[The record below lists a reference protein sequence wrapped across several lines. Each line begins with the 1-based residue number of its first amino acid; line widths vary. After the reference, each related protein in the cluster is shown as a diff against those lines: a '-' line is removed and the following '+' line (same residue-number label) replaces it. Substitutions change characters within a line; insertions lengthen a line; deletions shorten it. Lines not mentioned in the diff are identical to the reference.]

1 MQQKHVHIILFI
13 LAIGI
18 VLLSSCGDT
27 NWKRNNGGFNKVA
40 VESLLIKAQGAGNDS
55 VAIRQSLDSL
65 LETHKRDSS
74 LMIAYY
80 GVMGNTMSKHFDR
93 LNNSSDIYY
102 RRSIQLAEEQ
112 GLYGMKIWALVNYG
126 FYYYSYRQA
135 TEAMPLF
142 MEAYFLMSK
151 VADNEIAYPED
162 TFKKMGYYF
171 GTLGNTEDAIKL
183 LDKANVHIKAY
194 QSRHK
199 AGILDN
205 LGLYYLER
213 QDTTAAIEHFLEA
226 ESIALKAKDYVR
238 YGKVLGNI
246 ALVYFNRGEYMEA
259 LRLINTD
266 LSYSIANNS
275 YQNTMY
281 AQVLKSKILLAM
293 DSVDAAQKYL
303 DRAEVYARSKDY
315 LTTDVLDIQRL
326 RLQIA
331 KINQDDKEE
340 LAVRKRLDNLE
351 EIASKLDGERVL
363 LQKKWE
369 VDKEKNKNALIQ
381 SEANYKSERYMRI
394 AITSLA
400 AIIGIGLI
408 LILSNL
414 KRVGRARE
422 LKYQKKVTELQLK
435 KVISD
440 KRLLATKETLSSYK
454 EYLTD
459 KNQQIADLQQAIG
472 RISESKSYYLE
483 KEQGLLKDLLDSHL
497 MTEDSWNSFRRSF
510 DTQYPNFYQNL
521 KSDFPELTESNMR
534 YIILAKLGL
543 SLFEISN
550 LLGIS
555 TESVKKGRQ
564 RLKKKIGDRFKEF
577 EQAVQG

>member
-1 MQQKHVHIILFI
+1 
-13 LAIGI
+13 
-18 VLLSSCGDT
+18 
-27 NWKRNNGGFNKVA
+27 
-40 VESLLIKAQGAGNDS
+40 
-55 VAIRQSLDSL
+55 
-65 LETHKRDSS
+65 
-74 LMIAYY
+74 
-80 GVMGNTMSKHFDR
+80 
-93 LNNSSDIYY
+93 
-102 RRSIQLAEEQ
+102 
-112 GLYGMKIWALVNYG
+112 
-126 FYYYSYRQA
+126 
-135 TEAMPLF
+135 
-142 MEAYFLMSK
+142 
-151 VADNEIAYPED
+151 
-162 TFKKMGYYF
+162 
-171 GTLGNTEDAIKL
+171 
-183 LDKANVHIKAY
+183 
-194 QSRHK
+194 
-199 AGILDN
+199 
-205 LGLYYLER
+205 
-213 QDTTAAIEHFLEA
+213 
-226 ESIALKAKDYVR
+226 
-238 YGKVLGNI
+238 
-246 ALVYFNRGEYMEA
+246 MEA